1 MTRVLAV
8 LAVLVIAALG
18 LQLEW
23 GWEYYRLPSIE
34 RPLHPLHSDLR
45 SSGRLGLAF
54 GTAGAGL
61 LLLNLTYLL
70 RKRFVRTSWLGNLR
84 TWMGVHVFTG
94 VAGAAFAVAHS
105 ALRPTSVLGQ
115 LALLALAVVVV
126 VGLVGRYVYSRVPR
140 SMRGRELESAE
151 LQQRLEDYRTQ
162 LQALGVGGLMAR
174 GSAEIHDAGRASTLG
189 RLVGLIAGDRDSR
202 RAYRSIRRALA
213 GHADRA
219 RILPIARRVCKD
231 QQGLARYGELRGL
244 MGSWRFLHRWLAVM
258 MLIVLAFHVGLALR
272 FGGLL

>member
-1 MTRVLAV
+1 MTRVLGL

-18 LQLEW
+18 VQLEW
-23 GWEYYRLPSIE
+23 GWEYYRLPSVE

-54 GTAGAGL
+54 GIMGAGL

-84 TWMGVHVFTG
+84 AWMGVHIFTG

-105 ALRPTSVLGQ
+105 ALLPTSVLGQ

-151 LQQRLEDYRTQ
+151 LHQRLGEHRAQ
-162 LQALGVGGLMAR
+162 LHALGVGELFVR
-174 GSAEIHDAGRASTLG
+174 GPEVADDAGRSSLLG
-189 RLVGLIAGDRDSR
+189 RLVSTRSR
-202 RAYRSIRRALA
+202 REAKSGGRRAPGPYTRRRRA
-213 GHADRA
+213 PPRPRRA
-219 RILPIARRVCKD
+219 RPPPTGAAARFRS
-231 QQGLARYGELRGL
+231 R
-244 MGSWRFLHRWLAVM
+244 
-258 MLIVLAFHVGLALR
+258 
-272 FGGLL
+272 